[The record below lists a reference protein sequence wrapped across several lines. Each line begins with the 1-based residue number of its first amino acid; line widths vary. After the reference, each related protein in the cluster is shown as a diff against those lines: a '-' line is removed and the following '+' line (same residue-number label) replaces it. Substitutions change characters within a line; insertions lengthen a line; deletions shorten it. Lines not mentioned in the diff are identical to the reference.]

1 MDHRTTRGEFFQVL
15 YGLTGWGVL
24 CGKTKLMVGDCCV
37 AEQSSWLESV
47 VWVNRAHGWDCC
59 VAEQSPNVFVC

>member
-1 MDHRTTRGEFFQVL
+1 
-15 YGLTGWGVL
+15 
-24 CGKTKLMVGDCCV
+24 MVGDCCV